1 MRENRMEGGVRV
13 QKNYWRSVPGSPLVS
28 IITVVFNGERYLEQ
42 TILSVINQT
51 CKNIEYIVIDGGSTD
66 GTLDIINKYDG
77 RIDYWV
83 SEPDSGIY
91 DAMNKG
97 IRLARGEI
105 IGIIN
110 SDDYYIDNAVE
121 KIVETAGRE
130 PEAWVFHADMR
141 FEKANGMSETWR
153 SKETLSRSDFY
164 HMPINHPTA
173 FVRAACYEKY
183 GVFDTRYK
191 VAADYDLVVRYLFDC
206 NVKFRYVKET
216 LVVMREGGISCNY
229 SMTTYN
235 NGIEILSK
243 RDFPLITKMKFRVW
257 YLWRLFMKFSKRFTL
272 VRHLSFLYNRVT
284 FAERE

>member
-1 MRENRMEGGVRV
+1 MRENRIEGGLRA
-13 QKNYWRSVPGSPLVS
+13 QKNYRQSLPGAPLVS
-28 IITVVFNGERYLEQ
+28 IITVVFNGEKSIER
-42 TILSVINQT
+42 TIRSVIIQSYQNV
-51 CKNIEYIVIDGGSTD
+51 EYIIIDGGSTD
-66 GTLDIINKYDG
+66 GTLDIIKKYDDK
-77 RIDYWV
+77 IYYWL
-83 SEPDSGIY
+83 SESDNGIY
-91 DAMNKG
+91 NAMNKG
-97 IRLARGEI
+97 IRLARGEL

-110 SDDYYIDNAVE
+110 SDDYYLEGAVE
-121 KIVETAGRE
+121 KIVEAAASESEAG
-130 PEAWVFHADMR
+130 VFHADMR
-141 FEKANGMSETWR
+141 IEKANGMSETWR
-153 SKETLSRSDFY
+153 SKETLSRSDCY

-173 FVRAACYEKY
+173 FVRASCYEKY

-235 NGIEILSK
+235 DGIEILSK

-257 YLWRLFMKFSKRFTL
+257 YLWLLFMQFSKRFTL
-272 VRHLSFLYNRVT
+272 VRHLSFLYNRVK